1 MGAKRRAGSL
11 RTSAKRCATSL
22 AAEVAQER
30 KKWAEEEAALLAAA
44 HRAAFEDFETRCA
57 QAVANILRPF
67 LIPLAI
73 GRVTGAL
80 VENLETLFA
89 SRTRALFEISGPADL
104 LEALREKF
112 ADRDAAI
119 AFKPEET
126 IDVRVR
132 LDDTVIETQLEA
144 WMTALGALPQGAEF
158 KPGSRKMADD
168 APPEI
173 IIVRR
178 RVVSEEAHHG
188 GAWKIAYADFVTA
201 MMAFFL
207 VLWILNSTNKD
218 SQTIIAR
225 YFNPVKMEDFAK
237 NKKGIRE
244 SQKEEKPGTTDGEID
259 KTPPAGPQ
267 QGKIEEKGKEPNKD
281 INAKSLMNEETLFQ
295 NPYAALDQI
304 AGKLRSQDKSK
315 EGKGAAGGSTG
326 ETDAYRD
333 PFRTSGAAPDDDD
346 VAAGSDLVRPET
358 APVKS
363 VETLEKA
370 GEPAAKADLP
380 KAAAEAVE
388 RESARADELKKEIAT
403 AMKPEASKG
412 DGSPG
417 PRLDVQATARACSI
431 SLTDSEN
438 FGMFEIGSSAPNP
451 KLVHLM
457 DRIAQSLKTQPGAI
471 VLRGHTDGRRYR
483 NGLSDNWRLSA
494 SRAQMALY
502 MLVRGGLPESRIERV
517 EGYADQHLKLADK
530 PEAAENRRIE
540 ILLRKAAP

>member
-1 MGAKRRAGSL
+1 M

-104 LEALREKF
+104 LDALREKF

-132 LDDTVIETQLEA
+132 LDDTIIETQLEA

-304 AGKLRSQDKSK
+304 AGKLRSQISRRR
-315 EGKGAAGGSTG
+315 ARARR
-326 ETDAYRD
+326 A
-333 PFRTSGAAPDDDD
+333 
-346 VAAGSDLVRPET
+346 VRPARPTPT
-358 APVKS
+358 AIH
-363 VETLEKA
+363 
-370 GEPAAKADLP
+370 
-380 KAAAEAVE
+380 
-388 RESARADELKKEIAT
+388 SARQEPLPTRTTSRPAPIWPDRKRLLSKASRRWKKPGSRRR
-403 AMKPEASKG
+403 KPIC
-412 DGSPG
+412 
-417 PRLDVQATARACSI
+417 PRLRPRRLKGKAPARMS
-431 SLTDSEN
+431 
-438 FGMFEIGSSAPNP
+438 
-451 KLVHLM
+451 
-457 DRIAQSLKTQPGAI
+457 
-471 VLRGHTDGRRYR
+471 
-483 NGLSDNWRLSA
+483 
-494 SRAQMALY
+494 
-502 MLVRGGLPESRIERV
+502 
-517 EGYADQHLKLADK
+517 
-530 PEAAENRRIE
+530 
-540 ILLRKAAP
+540 